1 MIDSFCSVPRRR
13 IIRAAKRL
21 ASVSAFSMGRESES
35 KSWRLYPEKALYC
48 SHSRGIPGTGSA
60 PLWTSFIDPNGRH
73 PVHHISSP
81 CRALSPTPTTECG
94 GRSHRSW
101 KRCSSSILWG
111 LCPRCMTLYA
121 QSHIDHVA
129 SLKFVSQ
136 PNHCAFFATGTA
148 LLLVA
153 RSYAASPRRSQM
165 QQCSTPL

>member
-1 MIDSFCSVPRRR
+1 MIDSFCSVPRR
-13 IIRAAKRL
+13 
-21 ASVSAFSMGRESES
+21 ES
-35 KSWRLYPEKALYC
+35 
-48 SHSRGIPGTGSA
+48 SA
-60 PLWTSFIDPNGRH
+60 PQSDLRLFRRSPWVASQKANHGVFILKKHFTAATAAEFLEPDLHLCGPVSSIPMDAIRFITSRH
-73 PVHHISSP
+73 PAGHYRLRRLPNVEGDLTD
-81 CRALSPTPTTECG
+81 R
-94 GRSHRSW
+94 GRGAAAP
-101 KRCSSSILWG
+101 ILWG